1 MKLHKL
7 IIEYIEF
14 KRSLGLHFQ
23 SQAVILKAFSKA
35 LGDVDIKEVDSDSV
49 RAYLYGSGSITLYW
63 YRKFEALSGFYR
75 YVINRGQESFSPLPA
90 TMPKKPTPYD
100 AYIYSRKEF
109 HKLLKATDIVDKSKY
124 HVDALTFR
132 TLLLLLFNTGLRIGE
147 ALSLTLADVSFSN
160 NLLTIHDSKFFKSRL
175 VPIESRLSL
184 VLHNYAKI
192 KHVTS
197 EDEHSAFFVK
207 PNGLALT
214 RLCIELV
221 FRKLCNYSGIRRE
234 GGARQQPRLHDI
246 RHTFAVSRL
255 LKWYQNGDDVQRLL
269 PHLATYLGHVCISST
284 QRYLKMMPELLHEAS
299 SLFEHYALSEAAYV

>member
-1 MKLHKL
+1 MKLYKL
-7 IIEYIEF
+7 IIEYIEC
-14 KRSLGLHFQ
+14 KRSLGLRFQ
-23 SQAVILKAFSKA
+23 SQAVNLKAFCKA

-63 YRKFEALSGFYR
+63 FCKYEALSGFYS
-75 YVINRGQESFSPLPA
+75 YAINRDHVSFSPLPT
-90 TMPKKPTPYD
+90 TMPKKPTPFV
-100 AYIYSRKEF
+100 AYIYTPDELRQ
-109 HKLLKATDIVDKSKY
+109 LLKATDILEKSKF
-124 HVDALTFR
+124 HVDAMTFR
-132 TLLLLLFNTGLRIGE
+132 TLLFLLFNTGLRIGE
-147 ALSLTLADVSFSN
+147 ALSLTLADVSLSN

-175 VPIESRLSL
+175 VPIDPRLGL
-184 VLHNYAKI
+184 VLHNFAKK

-197 EDEHSAFFVK
+197 EDKHSTIFVK

-221 FRKLCNYSGIRRE
+221 FRKLCNYCGIRRE

-246 RHTFAVSRL
+246 RHTFALSRL
-255 LKWYQNGDDVQRLL
+255 LEWYRNGEDVQRLL

-284 QRYLKMMPELLHEAS
+284 QRYLKMTPELLHEAS